1 MVEERQK
8 DGDALGGQRTL
19 ATSNGRLAF
28 IEATEPLFLD
38 WLTEP
43 GASKKTGPL
52 VKRLPVGPL
61 REMVPYSLRQERRD
75 DPPRMGNIRA
85 VRTKGG
91 FVMFSVVSNMK
102 TEEAK
107 TFTKEE
113 KLVDFKKATLVA
125 AGR

>member
-1 MVEERQK
+1 LKQPE
-8 DGDALGGQRTL
+8 L
-19 ATSNGRLAF
+19 
-28 IEATEPLFLD
+28 LFSD
-38 WLTEP
+38 WLTKP

>member
-43 GASKKTGPL
+43 GASKKTVPL

-61 REMVPYSLRQERRD
+61 REVVQHSPPAGKAGTIHHEWTEYSCRPNQGRVPNVFRRFQHED
-75 DPPRMGNIRA
+75 RGSQNFH
-85 VRTKGG
+85 KGRE
-91 FVMFSVVSNMK
+91 
-102 TEEAK
+102 TC
-107 TFTKEE
+107 
-113 KLVDFKKATLVA
+113 
-125 AGR
+125 